1 MEKQANRGDL
11 IAALSED
18 LTPVARVKP
27 RDGGLLIGFATFVA
41 GLACIAIFEFW
52 DGMFTGEASAFYWIT
67 NLLLLVLGAASTSAL
82 VSGALPKVGARGS
95 APYWSAAMLAVV
107 PVAAIIT
114 IAAFEANHDHAAHA
128 ASVFDDPATWYWEC
142 AAYGS
147 AAGLLI
153 AFAAVMFLRR
163 GAPVSLSR
171 AGWLTGLSSGA
182 LGALAYN
189 ITCPLDTIAHV
200 GIWHTAPVLIWAL
213 AARIVVPPL
222 IRW

>member
-1 MEKQANRGDL
+1 MEKYSNRADL
-11 IAALSED
+11 IAAMSDD

-27 RDGGLLIGFATFVA
+27 SDGAFLIGFATFVA

-52 DGMFTGEASAFYWIT
+52 GGMFTGEASAFYWIT

-82 VSGALPKVGARGS
+82 VSSALPKVGSRSSG
-95 APYWSAAMLAVV
+95 PYWSAAMLAVV
-107 PVAAIIT
+107 PIAALIT
-114 IAAFEANHDHAAHA
+114 ITAFEANHDHAAHVQ
-128 ASVFDDPATWYWEC
+128 SVWNDPLTWYWQC

-147 AAGLLI
+147 TAGILVAL
-153 AFAAVMFLRR
+153 ASVMFLRR
-163 GAPVSLSR
+163 GAPVSLER
-171 AGWLTGLSSGA
+171 AGWLTGLASGS

-200 GIWHTAPVLIWAL
+200 GIWHTAPVLIWAVV
-213 AARIVVPPL
+213 ARIVVPPL